1 MSGWK
6 SEALNGEVIS
16 TSKALISYLGF
27 DMGQEE
33 RECFRV
39 LFLDPVNRLIE
50 DRWLWEGT
58 VNEVHAYPREI
69 VRIALELSSTAMI
82 LVHNHPNGDPTP
94 STADYK
100 LTRRIQNACTAL
112 DLSVHDH
119 VIVTISGAFSMRAN
133 ALIHLD

>member
-27 DMGQEE
+27 DMGQEA

-39 LFLDPVNRLIE
+39 LFLDPANRLIE

-133 ALIHLD
+133 ALIHLY